1 MNNICHV
8 QDRKTWR
15 RNDSN
20 RGEEE
25 EERGRGGTG
34 GGEEERGRKGI
45 FAKLQPKQQSR
56 KHTLSGPQHEKVPVL
71 IILLV
76 FTIYFL
82 HNYTHFIF
90 SYTV

>member
-1 MNNICHV
+1 MCHV

-15 RNDSN
+15 RNDCN

-25 EERGRGGTG
+25 ERERGVPG

-56 KHTLSGPQHEKVPVL
+56 KHTLSGPQHEKVS
-71 IILLV
+71 INLLV
-76 FTIYFL
+76 FV
-82 HNYTHFIF
+82 HFYCTLSI
-90 SYTV
+90 